1 MGSLATIP
9 IDKDRPVHSDPGKS
23 VVAVPPLARNGD
35 LTLDRAANAALIRH
49 LEQGG
54 VSTLMYG
61 GNANFYHLAPSDYAE
76 VLDMLLGLASPS
88 TWIIPSAGPD
98 FGKLKDQATVLRT
111 RPFPTAMVLPISGMA
126 TDQGTADGIGRFADS
141 FGRPVIVYL
150 KSETYLSVSSVA
162 RLVERGIVSAIKY
175 AVMRD
180 DPSQDPYLADLVR
193 QVDKARIISGIGE
206 RPAIAHWRHFGLR
219 AFTSGSVSI
228 APRLSTALLAAL
240 KGGAYDEAES
250 LRQAFLPFE
259 NARDEINPTRV
270 LHDGVSFAGIADMGP
285 ILPFLSNLTESEGAR
300 VAPIARQLHA
310 QDAARAK
317 AAA

>member
-1 MGSLATIP
+1 MASLRNHS

-35 LTLDRAANAALIRH
+35 LTLNSAANAALIRH

-61 GNANFYHLAPSDYAE
+61 GNANFYNLAPSDYAE
-76 VLDMLLGLASPS
+76 VLDMLLGLASPA

-98 FGKLKDQATVLRT
+98 FGKLMDQAKVLRS
-111 RPFPTAMVLPISGMA
+111 RPFPTAMVLPASGMA

-141 FGRPVIVYL
+141 FGRPVILYL
-150 KSETYLSVSSVA
+150 KSETYLSVSSVV
-162 RLVERGIVSAIKY
+162 RLFERGIVSAIKY
-175 AVMRD
+175 AIVRD
-180 DPSQDPYLADLVR
+180 DPRQDPYLSELVR
-193 QVDKARIISGIGE
+193 HVDKARIISGIGE

-240 KGGAYDEAES
+240 KDGAFDEAES

-259 NARDEINPTRV
+259 NARDGINPTRV
-270 LHDGVSFAGIADMGP
+270 LHDGVTFAGIADMGP
-285 ILPFLSNLTESEGAR
+285 ILPLLSNLSESEGAR
-300 VAPIARQLHA
+300 VAPLARELHA